1 MAIIANDQNTRKD
14 LAGQIPTTDQQ
25 IIDAITR
32 PGLTIAQIINIVLT
46 SYGDRPA
53 LGWRQKSDG
62 ELAPNFTYLSYRELS
77 QQVRSLSSAFAH
89 DPDFKFKPQDMV
101 ATLGFAGPDYVAL
114 LLAAQYSGLPYV
126 PLPSNATAEQL
137 RDIVLEV
144 QPKCLAT
151 STQHLE
157 QAVLCAC
164 SCDEVRIVLVFD
176 LNEDSSNEVLALE
189 ATRNELAKSKPQATL
204 VTFADV
210 CNRGM
215 GFPFVEPYITV
226 DPNAEL
232 NSIVYTSGSTGSPK
246 GAMYREHNAIVP
258 WASAPYGPPQIVLHY
273 QPLSHSYGSS
283 YTFMTLARGGLL
295 CFTAL
300 SDLSSFLDDLRLVR
314 PTDLGLVPRIC
325 ELLYQRAC
333 AERAPSENHNFD
345 ALRESLLGGRLRTAI
360 IASAPLSPEL
370 RDFMENLIGFPL
382 TDAYGSTEA
391 GSISINGVI
400 QNPPIVAHKLI
411 DVPELGYF
419 TTDKPHPRG
428 ELAVKTNRLIE
439 GYYKRPELNANL
451 VDEDGFYHT
460 GDIMEEVAPGEMRFL
475 ERRNN
480 VLKLAQGEFVAVSNL
495 EALYAGGGGIR
506 QVFLYGNSSR
516 SYLLGVVVPNKD
528 VVGAGADEGET
539 KQHLMSAIREIA
551 AVNNLNSYE
560 IPHDIIVETEPF
572 SIENGLLAGVGKY
585 MRPAF
590 NAKYQEQLEAMYADM
605 AQAQAS
611 ALRSLK
617 ESSDTASVEATV
629 LKAAEISLGIDK
641 IPNGGD
647 VSFDEIGGDSLSA
660 VSFALLLEDVF
671 NFPIEVADILH
682 PTNTLLDLARKIEYS
697 RRPNDIART
706 THDDVHGKDTTRLRS
721 ADLTLDRF
729 ISCKTLDA
737 ATKLPPAST
746 EDPKTVLLTG
756 ANGFL
761 GRFVALEWLERL
773 SQNKGRLI
781 CLGRGADDAGVEARL
796 REAFVSGD
804 KVLEERFD
812 KLAKHYLT
820 CIEGDLSAPQLGLSS
835 ERWEALAERVDVI
848 THVGALV
855 NHRMPYRQ
863 LFQPNVG
870 GTAELIALALTTRK
884 KRFVNL
890 STIAAIFGET
900 GATFREEADIRTA
913 MSEFQ
918 LQDGYASGYAASKW
932 ASEVLLREANESFD
946 LPVNVFRPNMI
957 LAHRHYRSQL
967 NVSDI
972 FTRLILSLA
981 LTGIAPKSFYKG
993 EIARAHYEGLPVDFI
1008 AEAVVAISEYRRAGY
1023 QTYHVL
1029 NPHDDGISMD
1039 TFVRW
1044 IEQTGVPVE
1053 RIDGYQDW
1061 RARFEAALRAL
1072 PEETKMMTSLPT
1084 LEIFDEP
1091 TEAIS
1096 GASMP
1101 SDQFKS
1107 AVEEALAEAG
1117 GIPHLDEELIK
1128 KYLAYLKT
1136 LGLLNQ

>member
-1 MAIIANDQNTRKD
+1 MAITANDQNTQQY
-14 LAGQIPTTDQQ
+14 LAAQMPAADQQ
-25 IIDAITR
+25 VIDAITQ
-32 PGLTIAQIINIVLT
+32 PGLTIAQIIHIVLT

-53 LGWRQKSDG
+53 LGWRQKSNG
-62 ELAPNFTYLSYRELS
+62 ELAPNFTYLSYGELW
-77 QQVRSLSSAFAH
+77 QQVKSLSSAFAH
-89 DPDFKFKPQDMV
+89 DPDFKLEPQDMV
-101 ATLGFAGPDYVAL
+101 AMLGFAGPDYVAL

-126 PLPSNATAEQL
+126 PLPSNASAEQL
-137 RDIVLEV
+137 TNIVLEV
-144 QPKCLAT
+144 EPKCLAT
-151 STQHLE
+151 SIQHLE
-157 QAVLCAC
+157 QAVLCAR
-164 SCDEVRIVLVFD
+164 SCNEVRTIVVFD
-176 LNEDSSNEVLALE
+176 LDEGSSNDVLALE
-189 ATRNELAKSKPQATL
+189 TARKKLAQSKSQAAL
-204 VTFADV
+204 VTFENACD
-210 CNRGM
+210 RGA
-215 GFPFVEPYITV
+215 GLPHVEPFIAA
-226 DPNAEL
+226 DPDGAI

-246 GAMYREHNAIVP
+246 GAIYKEQNATVP

-283 YTFMTLARGGLL
+283 YAFMTLARGGLL
-295 CFTAL
+295 CFTAM
-300 SDLSSFLDDLRLVR
+300 SDLSSFLDDLKLIR

-325 ELLYQRAC
+325 ELLYQRAG
-333 AERAPSENHNFD
+333 AELTPGESHNFED
-345 ALRESLLGGRLRTAI
+345 LRKHLLGGRLRSAV

-370 RDFMENLIGFPL
+370 RAFMENLIGFPL

-391 GSISINGVI
+391 GGISLNGVI
-400 QNPPIVAHKLI
+400 QNPPVVAHKLI

-439 GYYKRPELNANL
+439 GYYKRPELTANL
-451 VDEDGFYHT
+451 IDEEGFYRT
-460 GDIMEEVAPGEMRFL
+460 GDIMEEVAPGEIRFI

-480 VLKLAQGEFVAVSNL
+480 VLKLSQGEFVAVSNL
-495 EALYAGGGGIR
+495 EALYAGGAGIR

-516 SYLLGVVVPNKD
+516 SYLLGVIVPNKGIVD
-528 VVGAGADEGET
+528 AGIGEGEF
-539 KQHLMSAIREIA
+539 KQQLMSAIRQTA
-551 AVNNLNSYE
+551 AANNLNSYE
-560 IPHDIIVETEPF
+560 VPRDIIVETEPF

-590 NAKYQEQLEAMYADM
+590 NAKYQDQLEAMYADM
-605 AQAQAS
+605 AQAQDR

-617 ESSDTASVEATV
+617 ESSDTASVETTV
-629 LKAAEISLGIDK
+629 LKAAEISLGIDE

-671 NFPIEVADILH
+671 NFPVEVADILH
-682 PTNTLLDLARKIEYS
+682 PTDTLLDLARKIERLKHS
-697 RRPNDIART
+697 NDIARA

-729 ISCKTLDA
+729 ISCETLNA

-746 EDPKTVLLTG
+746 EDPRTVLLTG

-804 KVLEERFD
+804 NVLEERFE
-812 KLAKHYLT
+812 KLAKDHLT
-820 CIEGDLSAPQLGLSS
+820 CIAGDLSAPQLGLAAG
-835 ERWEALAERVDVI
+835 RWEELADRVDVI

-918 LQDGYASGYAASKW
+918 LRDGYASGYAASKW